1 MKKGQSMKNE
11 TKPNQRNKRNA
22 GQHESKRIHFE
33 FTCPTAESV
42 AIAGTFNE
50 WQPNATPMIALG
62 QGRWA
67 KDLALPPGDYEYC
80 LVVDGQWTPDPQATE
95 TVPNPFGGRNSI
107 LKVYRSPE
115 AAHLADAENLPL
127 KNITRQKTRKI

>member
-11 TKPNQRNKRNA
+11 MKIEKRNKNNGGKHA
-22 GQHESKRIHFE
+22 STRIHFE
-33 FTCPTAESV
+33 FTSPTAESV

-67 KDLALPPGDYEYC
+67 KDLAL
-80 LVVDGQWTPDPQATE
+80 
-95 TVPNPFGGRNSI
+95 
-107 LKVYRSPE
+107 
-115 AAHLADAENLPL
+115 AA
-127 KNITRQKTRKI
+127 R

>member
-1 MKKGQSMKNE
+1 MKNE
-11 TKPNQRNKRNA
+11 TKLNQRNKRNA
-22 GQHESKRIHFE
+22 SPHESKRIHFE

-95 TVPNPFGGRNSI
+95 SVPNPFGGVNSVR
-107 LKVYRSPE
+107 KVGNGR
-115 AAHLADAENLPL
+115 
-127 KNITRQKTRKI
+127 

>member
-1 MKKGQSMKNE
+1 MKNE
-11 TKPNQRNKRNA
+11 TKLNQRNKRNA
-22 GQHESKRIHFE
+22 GHHEWKRIHFE
-33 FTCPTAESV
+33 FTCPTAEAV

-95 TVPNPFGGRNSI
+95 RVPNPFGGVNSVR
-107 LKVYRSPE
+107 KVG
-115 AAHLADAENLPL
+115 NGG
-127 KNITRQKTRKI
+127 

>member
-1 MKKGQSMKNE
+1 MKNE
-11 TKPNQRNKRNA
+11 TKLNQRNKRNA
-22 GQHESKRIHFE
+22 GPHESKRIHFE
-33 FTCPTAESV
+33 FTSPTAEAV

-67 KDLALPPGDYEYC
+67 KDLTLPPGDYEYC

-95 TVPNPFGGRNSI
+95 TVSNPYGGVNSVR
-107 LKVYRSPE
+107 KVG
-115 AAHLADAENLPL
+115 NGG
-127 KNITRQKTRKI
+127 